1 MDKINRELSL
11 IAYYL
16 SEYNESAISALG
28 YRTCNEALKG
38 ISVRLGKPNN
48 YLKLRR
54 DEFDV
59 LTNSTRRGWANRP
72 PTKEVIAL
80 FDEFSQKSF
89 EELTAHI
96 IDILR
101 NADEAYKKE
110 VAEAVEDKEYIEAV
124 NKVTES
130 DSGTKVLRD
139 KPVAAKKAQSR
150 NTHVHVRDP
159 MVATNALC
167 NADYKCEVCAEHE
180 TFIRKSNGKP
190 YTEPHHLVPV
200 RYQSQFD
207 VSLDVENNIVSLCSN
222 CHNRIHYGA
231 DASELLHK
239 LYDDRKDVLKK
250 AGIKISFSE
259 LERLYK

>member
-16 SEYNESAISALG
+16 SEFNESAISALG

-38 ISVRLGKPNN
+38 ISAKLGKPNN

-80 FDEFSQKSF
+80 FDEFSKKNF
-89 EELTAHI
+89 KELTEHI

-101 NADEAYKKE
+101 NADEAYKNK
-110 VAEAVEDKEYIEAV
+110 VADAVEDKEYIEAV
-124 NKVTES
+124 NKITES
-130 DSGTKVLRD
+130 DSGTIVLRD
-139 KPVAAKKAQSR
+139 KPVAAKKVQSR
-150 NTHVHVRDP
+150 NTHVYARDP
-159 MVATNALC
+159 MVAANALC

-180 TFIRKSNGKP
+180 TFLRKSNGKP

-200 RYQSQFD
+200 RYQPQFD

-222 CHNRIHYGA
+222 CHNRIHYGT
-231 DASELLHK
+231 DAIELVYK
-239 LYDDRKDVLKK
+239 LYNDRKDILKK
-250 AGIKISFSE
+250 AGIEISFSE
-259 LERLYK
+259 LEQLYK